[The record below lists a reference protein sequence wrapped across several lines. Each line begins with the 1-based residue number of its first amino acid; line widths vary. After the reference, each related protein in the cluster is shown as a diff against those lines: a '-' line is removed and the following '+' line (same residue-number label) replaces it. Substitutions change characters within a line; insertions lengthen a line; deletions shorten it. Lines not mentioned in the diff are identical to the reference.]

1 MNDNQSFS
9 RAVKDVVNVRHF
21 DVGEMD
27 SIAARGASNDVS
39 GFLFN
44 EGLSTYLHGFLWTT
58 LPSWNDESLT
68 EWELDPRKCHV
79 FLRTA
84 LGALVYES
92 EGVVCLLDPVMAINH
107 ATGMSVRAFLNEF
120 VPSTQFLELTHHSVY
135 TDKNVLAETAF
146 DEMYAFVP
154 AISLGGSFEE
164 SNLELVKMREHLIIL
179 AQIVK
184 STEF

>member
-1 MNDNQSFS
+1 
-9 RAVKDVVNVRHF
+9 
-21 DVGEMD
+21 
-27 SIAARGASNDVS
+27 
-39 GFLFN
+39 
-44 EGLSTYLHGFLWTT
+44 
-58 LPSWNDESLT
+58 
-68 EWELDPRKCHV
+68 
-79 FLRTA
+79 
-84 LGALVYES
+84 
-92 EGVVCLLDPVMAINH
+92 
-107 ATGMSVRAFLNEF
+107 MSVRAFLNEF